1 MSHKNK
7 VLSSHYPCEK
17 CELETLREQI
27 AHNGLGWTINN
38 LVDLLKI
45 DALKEFKT
53 KLDRLIELE
62 NKDQDLTLQSNDE
75 DLK

>member
-7 VLSSHYPCEK
+7 LLSSHYPCEK

-27 AHNGLGWTINN
+27 ANNGLAWTINN
-38 LVDLLKI
+38 LVDYQKT
-45 DALKEFKT
+45 DALKKFKI

-62 NKDQDLTLQSNDE
+62 FKVHNLKLQSNDE